1 MRGTQDKIAELRQN
15 IYHAL
20 DSRNY
25 DEAKTGIGELYKS
38 CPQEALGLLTALNI
52 EYGDVGAAKEA
63 CQKLQGMFGRDA
75 YSVFLQARIAYMEH
89 KTVTAC
95 NLLESISVDQLD
107 RVYQEKIYN
116 LLGQCYRFLGE
127 GKKAAEVYQKAAQAA
142 DTPGLGALEYS
153 NYLFNLHYQHLPLAE
168 EKNAAAGYDRFFAHI
183 VPKDH
188 SHHDIRQKKLRIG
201 YISPDFRE
209 HVCLYFV
216 YGLLANANKER
227 YTIFVYAA
235 NREDNYSRLLA
246 GKVDVWR
253 NIYGLSPQQAAD
265 VIYEDKI
272 DILVDFS
279 GHGKN
284 NCLPVLAYRPAPVQ
298 ISGIGHFASTGLSR
312 VDYFLSDKFLAAKG
326 AQAGFTEKLLLLPHS
341 HLCYMP
347 MTVSPLAPMSPSRK
361 NGYIT
366 FGSFNNFTKLS
377 ADVLQV
383 WREILQ
389 RVPDAHLL
397 LKADVFSHVESAEYA
412 KAKLKAAGLPMDR
425 VECRPFTH
433 DYLTQY
439 QDMDIALDTFP
450 YPGGGTSCDAL
461 YMGVPLISLAGTSQ
475 GERFGLSLLA
485 NLGLSELCADDYAGY
500 IERAV
505 LLASDAELLQHLHE
519 SLRMRMEKSP
529 LMDVKQYAADV
540 EERYEEIW
548 REFCHKQSPK
558 SSNRIKQIM
567 EQLEKKIQEGD
578 ISAALSCAE
587 QIWQN
592 NPKDKKI
599 LERIAEI
606 FLDTNK
612 WEDVEKILHLLKD
625 VCDGGSPYQAFLWAN
640 LYFQQKEYDK
650 ALCLLNEAIDSGQL
664 EKSRLGAAYHL
675 MAQVYQKQ
683 GIRDK
688 AAKAYFASSQC
699 KDLSTGKHTDYSNY
713 LLNLA
718 FNQEPEKAY
727 VQAAMGY
734 GEIMQVVSKLPAL
747 TKVFDH
753 KKLRIGYLSADFN
766 RHVVACFAQAL
777 FTNMDDNLFIIYGY
791 QLGNSDEVTEHFV
804 QCATVWRDLRGL
816 ELFKAAQIIREDE
829 IDILVDLGGHTAHNG
844 LPLLACRPAPVQLSA
859 IGYFASTGMPAVDYF
874 LVDKYTAIDGEE
886 AYFTEKLL
894 RLPHS
899 HICWQPLSGHKH
911 LITAQPAAHRGY
923 ITFGSLNQRDKVTD
937 EMLKTWGQI
946 LQAMPSAKLFL
957 KAGIFDDVKRC
968 QQEKKRLAVCGI
980 PLARIQMEGYSEDYL
995 SAYGG
1000 IDIALDT
1007 YPYPGGGTSCDALY
1021 MGVPVI
1027 SLCGNTHHGRFG
1039 YSLLENAGLTDLC
1052 VADTLSEYVEKA
1064 VSLGQDIE
1072 RLKDLRQNIRRK
1084 LQQTAVMNGELYMAD
1099 LEAAYLQIW
1108 ADYAK
1113 KFTNENQTSL
1123 SMAEDFYKKRDWSA
1137 LIELAAKAYY
1147 VSDRRQQWLLARY
1160 LTFAYYQQKNHVKT
1174 IFWSK
1179 IALQGDK
1186 HDMQMVYLQ
1195 ASAYD
1200 QAGYLDRALDIAE
1213 NALAA
1218 REKLSA
1224 ELYKLF
1230 CHLSSLIAYKLG
1242 HSQMSAFYWR
1252 SFMVEKEADMYSS
1265 YLLTFNCQDVSSK
1278 LVTEKA
1284 LGYGRLFR
1292 DVLVF
1297 DHGHHPQHKRLRIGY
1312 ISPDFRFHVMYK
1324 FYQVLLGGHD
1334 PVRYEIYAYSLT
1346 DKQDRYTKICA
1357 SLPDHWCD
1365 LQGFS
1370 PQQAAQRIYDDE
1382 IDILFDLAGHTAGGA
1397 LKVLARKP
1405 APVQISGIGY
1415 MATTGLNTVDYFVT
1429 DSFVDPWGQ
1438 NDEFFTE
1445 KLIRLTSQFCYTPE
1459 RADLPASTGTPCQS
1473 RGWILFGIFNAYRKF
1488 TQEMLVAWKEILA
1501 IVPNSKLLLK
1511 CQVFFAPTMVESAY
1525 KRFREAGFD
1534 MERVIFEPADRN
1546 YMQRYLDVD
1555 IALDTYPYP
1564 GGGTT
1569 CDALYMGVPV
1579 ITRFSSRHSTR
1590 FSYSLLKNIGLGEL
1604 ATASSQEYIQRAV
1617 ALAEDRE
1624 LLNLLHK
1631 NLRNMML
1638 ASPVMNCKA
1647 YICELEN
1654 YYQKI
1659 WHAANKGD

>member
-1 MRGTQDKIAELRQN
+1 MRGIQDKIAELRQN

-25 DEAKTGIGELYKS
+25 DEAKIGIGELYKS

-52 EYGDVGAAKEA
+52 ERGEVSAAKDA
-63 CQKLQGMFGRDA
+63 CQKLQMMFGKDT
-75 YSVFLQARIAYMEH
+75 YTVFLQARIAYMEH

-95 NLLESISVDQLD
+95 ELLESLSVDRLD
-107 RVYQEKIYN
+107 NVYQEKIYN

-127 GKKAAEVYQKAAQAA
+127 GKKAAKAYQKAAQAA
-142 DTPGLGALEYS
+142 DTPYLGALEYS

-168 EKNAAAGYDRFFAHI
+168 EKKAAAGYDRFFTHI
-183 VPKDH
+183 IPKDH
-188 SHHDIRQKKLRIG
+188 SHHDVRQRKLRIG

-216 YGLLANANKER
+216 YGLLTNANKER
-227 YTIFVYAA
+227 YTIYAYAA
-235 NREDNYSRLLA
+235 NLEDDYSRLLA
-246 GKVDVWR
+246 GKVDEWR

-265 VIYEDKI
+265 VIFDDKI
-272 DILVDFS
+272 DILIDFS

-298 ISGIGHFASTGLSR
+298 ISGIGHFASTGLSQ

-326 AQAGFTEKLLLLPHS
+326 AQDGFTEKLLLLPHS

-347 MTVSPLAPMSPSRK
+347 MTDSPISPMSPSRK

-383 WREILQ
+383 WREILR
-389 RVPDAHLL
+389 RVPEAHLL
-397 LKADVFSHVESAEYA
+397 LKAEVFSYAESAEYA

-433 DYLTQY
+433 DYLEQY

-475 GERFGLSLLA
+475 GERFGVSLLT

-500 IERAV
+500 VERAV
-505 LLASDAELLQHLHE
+505 LLACDDELLQNLHE
-519 SLRMRMEKSP
+519 NLRLRMENSP
-529 LMDVKQYAADV
+529 LMDVKQYTADV
-540 EERYEEIW
+540 EAGYEEIW
-548 REFCHKQSPK
+548 REFCHKQPK
-558 SSNRIKQIM
+558 KNSARIKQIM
-567 EQLEKKIQEGD
+567 AQLEKKLQEGNFP
-578 ISAALSCAE
+578 AALSCAE
-587 QIWQN
+587 QIWQER
-592 NPKDKKI
+592 PKERKI

-606 FLDTNK
+606 FLDTDK
-612 WEDVEKILHLLKD
+612 WENVEEILLLLKKTCEC
-625 VCDGGSPYQAFLWAN
+625 VSPYQKFLWAN
-640 LYFQQKEYDK
+640 LYFQQKDYDK
-650 ALCLLNEAIDSGQL
+650 ALGFLNEAIASGQL

-675 MAQVYQKQ
+675 MARVYQKQ
-683 GIRDK
+683 GGREK
-688 AAKAYFASSQC
+688 AANAYLASSQC
-699 KDLSTGKHTDYSNY
+699 KDLSTGKNTDYSNY

-727 VQAAMGY
+727 VQAARGY
-734 GEIMQVVSKLPAL
+734 GQIMQAVSQLPVL
-747 TKVFDH
+747 TKVYDH

-777 FTNMDDNLFIIYGY
+777 FENVDDNLFMLYGY
-791 QLGNSDEVTEHFV
+791 QLGDSDAVTEKFI
-804 QCATVWRDLRGL
+804 QCAAVWRDLRGL

-829 IDILVDLGGHTAHNG
+829 IDILVDLGGHTANNG
-844 LPLLACRPAPVQLSA
+844 LPLLACRPAPVQISA
-859 IGYFASTGMPAVDYF
+859 IGYFASTGLPAVNYF
-874 LVDKYTAIDGEE
+874 LVDKYTAKDGEE

-894 RLPHS
+894 RLPQS
-899 HICWQPLSGHKH
+899 HICWQPLSGHKN
-911 LITAQPAAHRGY
+911 LITPLPVGYRGY
-923 ITFGSLNQRDKVTD
+923 ITFGSLNQWDKVTD
-937 EMLKTWGQI
+937 EMLKVWGQI
-946 LQAMPSAKLFL
+946 LKYVPSAKLFL
-957 KAGIFDDVKRC
+957 KAGIFDDVARC
-968 QQEKKRLAVCGI
+968 RKEQERLAACGI
-980 PLARIQMEGYSEDYL
+980 PLARVQMEGYSEDYL
-995 SAYGG
+995 SAYDG

-1027 SLCGNTHHGRFG
+1027 SLRGNTHHGRFG
-1039 YSLLENAGLTDLC
+1039 YSLLKNANLTDLC
-1052 VADTLSEYVEKA
+1052 VACSLSEYVEKA
-1064 VSLGQDIE
+1064 VSLAQDAA

-1084 LQQTAVMNGELYMAD
+1084 LQQTPVMNGALYMAD

-1113 KFTNENQTSL
+1113 QFADEKQVILPLVEEL
-1123 SMAEDFYKKRDWSA
+1123 YKKRDWPA
-1137 LIELAAKAYY
+1137 LIGMAGKAYY
-1147 VSDRRQQWLLARY
+1147 VSAEKQQGILARY

-1179 IALQGDK
+1179 IALQADK

-1200 QAGYLDRALDIAE
+1200 QAGYLDKALDMAE

-1218 REKLSA
+1218 KEKLSA

-1242 HSQMSAFYWR
+1242 HLQMSAFYWR
-1252 SFMVEKEADMYSS
+1252 SFMAEKEADMYSS
-1265 YLLTFNCQDVSSK
+1265 YLLTFNCQDVPSR
-1278 LVTEKA
+1278 LVMEKA
-1284 LGYGRLFR
+1284 LGYGQLFKE
-1292 DVLVF
+1292 VLPF
-1297 DHGHHPQHKRLRIGY
+1297 NHRHHPQHERLRIGY

-1334 PVRYEIYAYSLT
+1334 SAKYEIYAYSLT
-1346 DKQDRYTKICA
+1346 DKKDRYTKICA
-1357 SLPDHWCD
+1357 TMPEHWRD
-1365 LQGFS
+1365 LQGLS
-1370 PQQAAQRIYDDE
+1370 LQQAAQSIYDDE
-1382 IDILFDLAGHTAGGA
+1382 IDILFDLAGHTAGGT

-1429 DSFVDPWGQ
+1429 DRFVDPQGQ

-1445 KLIRLTSQFCYTPE
+1445 KLLRLTSQFCYTPE
-1459 RADLPASTGTPCQS
+1459 RVDLPASTGTPSQS
-1473 RGWILFGIFNAYRKF
+1473 RGWVLFGIFNAYRKF
-1488 TQEMLVAWKEILA
+1488 TQEMLAIWKEIL
-1501 IVPNSKLLLK
+1501 IKVPNSKLLLK
-1511 CQVFFAPTMVESAY
+1511 CQVFFAPAMVEEAY

-1534 MERVIFEPADRN
+1534 MERIIFEPADRN

-1579 ITRFSSRHSTR
+1579 VTRFSRRHSTR
-1590 FSYSLLKNIGLGEL
+1590 FSYSLLKNIGLEEL
-1604 ATASSQEYIQRAV
+1604 AAGSSQEYIQRAV
-1617 ALAEDRE
+1617 SLAEDRD

-1659 WHAANKGD
+1659 WHSANKGD